1 MISLQILSR
10 REPKLSLQDT
20 DMYDFDEI
28 VNRNTPEDIK
38 YEKIEGI
45 DDLIPMWVAD
55 MDFRTPS
62 EVRETLVK
70 QAERGIFGY
79 SEADE
84 SYDKAL
90 ISWFKKR
97 YDFDIDPKTVLKLP
111 GVVLGISLAVR
122 ALTSP
127 DDSILIFEPLYGPIA
142 KTVKGNGR
150 NLVISDLVRQGN
162 HYEINFDDME
172 KKIAENNV
180 KMLIL
185 CNPHNPV
192 GRVWTRDELLK
203 IGDICLKNNMLI
215 VSDEIHADFI
225 YSGHKHIPIAS
236 LSEDLNKITVTCTS
250 ATKSFNLAGIQAANI
265 IIADDS
271 MRRAVDKL
279 SLVTGAYGL
288 NVMGL
293 VATRAAYTYGEAW
306 LDELRAYLE
315 QNYELVKTRLAGT
328 KLKVTDAEG
337 TYLIWID
344 ASEIPV
350 DDPTRFFL
358 DKAHVRFSDG
368 PFFSKKAKSFIRMN
382 IACPRSVV
390 NEVLDRI
397 LNIPEV
403 R

>member
-1 MISLQILSR
+1 MF
-10 REPKLSLQDT
+10 
-20 DMYDFDEI
+20 DFDEI

-38 YEKIEGI
+38 YEKIAGI

-55 MDFRTPS
+55 MDFRTPV
-62 EVRETLVK
+62 EVRKVLVE
-70 QAERGIFGY
+70 QAERGVFGY

-90 ISWFKKR
+90 VNWFKKR
-97 YDFDIDPKTVLKLP
+97 YDFVVDPKTVLKLP
-111 GVVLGISLAVR
+111 GVVLGISLAIR

-142 KTVKGNGR
+142 KTIKGNGR
-150 NLVISDLVRQGN
+150 NLVISDLVRNGAN
-162 HYEINFDDME
+162 YEIDFDDME

-180 KMLIL
+180 KMLVL

-192 GRVWTRDELLK
+192 GRVWTRAELVK
-203 IGDICLKNNMLI
+203 IGEICLKNNILI

-236 LSEDLNKITVTCTS
+236 LSEELNKITVTCTS
-250 ATKSFNLAGIQAANI
+250 VTKSFNLAGIQAANI

-279 SLVTGAYGL
+279 SMVTGAYGL
-288 NVMGL
+288 NIMGL
-293 VATRAAYTYGEAW
+293 VATRAAYTYGEEW
-306 LDELRAYLE
+306 LDELRAYIE
-315 QNYELVKTRLAGT
+315 QNYKLVKERLAGT
-328 KLKVTDAEG
+328 KLKVTDVEG

-344 ASEIPV
+344 ASEIPA
-350 DDPTRFFL
+350 DDPTKFFL

-368 PFFSKKAKSFIRMN
+368 PFFSKKATNFIRMN

-390 NEVLDRI
+390 NEALDRI
-397 LNIPEV
+397 LAIPEV

>member
-1 MISLQILSR
+1 
-10 REPKLSLQDT
+10 
-20 DMYDFDEI
+20 MYNFDEI
-28 VNRNTPEDIK
+28 VNRNTPEDLK

-55 MDFRTPS
+55 MDFRTPAK
-62 EVRETLVK
+62 VREALVE

-79 SEADE
+79 SEADRTYNE
-84 SYDKAL
+84 AL
-90 ISWFKKR
+90 VNWFKKR
-97 YDFDIDPKTVLKLP
+97 YDFDVDPKTVLKLP
-111 GVVLGISLAVR
+111 GVVLGISLAIR

-142 KTVKGNGR
+142 KTIKGNGR
-150 NLVISDLVRQGN
+150 NLVISDLVRNGM
-162 HYEINFDDME
+162 HYEIDFDDME

-180 KMLIL
+180 KMLVL

-236 LSEDLNKITVTCTS
+236 LSDDLSKITVTCTA

-271 MRRAVDKL
+271 MI
-279 SLVTGAYGL
+279 TGAYGL

-306 LDELRAYLE
+306 LNELRAYLE

-328 KLKVTDAEG
+328 KLKVTDVEG

-344 ASEIPV
+344 ASEIPA
-350 DDPTRFFL
+350 DDPTKFFL

-368 PFFSKKAKSFIRMN
+368 PFFSKKAKNFFRVN

-390 NEVLDRI
+390 NEALDRI
-397 LNIPEV
+397 LKLPEIH
-403 R
+403 